1 MKNQF
6 TVADEA
12 TAKDLLNYLQRAKRL
27 DQAGFV
33 KLRAYG
39 NVLAAYVA
47 PVYGSG
53 LSDPS
58 PTIIGLRT
66 MPLDGDFEVDAV
78 VPIESILSQLNS
90 TPDGVFDS
98 PLTITLPEH
107 QHVAWAGVTPPRS
120 GWHLVGTLAE
130 GDLTDIARRGIAE
143 VADSIPPSV
152 GGPIASK
159 IRGSIWGRSVDLK
172 TKLPAGAAFVAA
184 GLGFLTEDEQVEV
197 YHSEGWV
204 RLSTEHGH
212 VLAKQSDLY

>member
-6 TVADEA
+6 TIADEA
-12 TAKDLLNYLQRAKRL
+12 TARDLLNFLQRAKRL
-27 DQAGFV
+27 DPSGFV

-53 LSDPS
+53 LNDSS
-58 PTIIGLRT
+58 PTIIGMRT

-78 VPIESILSQLNS
+78 VAIDSITSQIDAALNS
-90 TPDGVFDS
+90 DFSS
-98 PLTITLPEH
+98 PLQIVLPEH

-120 GWHLVGTLAE
+120 GWHEVGTFAE

-152 GGPIASK
+152 GGPIAAK

-184 GLGFLTEDEQVEV
+184 GLGFLTLDEQVEV

-204 RLSTEHGH
+204 RLSSAHGH